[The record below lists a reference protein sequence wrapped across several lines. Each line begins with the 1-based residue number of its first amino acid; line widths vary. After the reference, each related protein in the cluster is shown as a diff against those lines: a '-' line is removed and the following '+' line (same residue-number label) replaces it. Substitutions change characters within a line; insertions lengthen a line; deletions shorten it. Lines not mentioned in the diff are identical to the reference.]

1 MVPRASG
8 EALVAGVENPWKGK
22 MLKSPPIGHF
32 SEFSRR
38 AVILTVAV
46 AFDKH
51 DAAPAETTM
60 LNVNGPLCASPNN
73 GNMAVSKA
81 NAGAA
86 GNDLFRLN
94 SFDIFSFFR
103 RD

>member
-38 AVILTVAV
+38 AEFRLPSHRAG
-46 AFDKH
+46 ALE
-51 DAAPAETTM
+51 ARRPAED
-60 LNVNGPLCASPNN
+60 
-73 GNMAVSKA
+73 
-81 NAGAA
+81 AGLQALKLLSDA
-86 GNDLFRLN
+86 PSDKRC
-94 SFDIFSFFR
+94 
-103 RD
+103 